1 MSKTEINFLEATEL
15 KVDNKLRTVYV
26 KPTERQ
32 SYLHRKS
39 EHLNSLGKALPVA
52 RH

>member
-1 MSKTEINFLEATEL
+1 MSKIEINFLDATVL

-26 KPTERQ
+26 KPIERQ

-39 EHLNSLGKALPVA
+39 EHPNSLRKAFPVA